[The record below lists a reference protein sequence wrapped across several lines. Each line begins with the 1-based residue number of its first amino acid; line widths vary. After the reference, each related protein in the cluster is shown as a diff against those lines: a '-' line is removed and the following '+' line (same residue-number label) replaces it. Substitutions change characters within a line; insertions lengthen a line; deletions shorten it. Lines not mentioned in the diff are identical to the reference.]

1 MEKDYIKK
9 LNDLRRDLEIS
20 KRDFIIV
27 LSLAIYYQKRNEQYI
42 KEEELYQIVEETL
55 VNMDYE
61 NEFNDLNSI
70 SGIRNNKTIIESFER
85 ALNNLGYDTI
95 KRVK

>member
-1 MEKDYIKK
+1 MEKDYIKE
-9 LNDLRRDLEIS
+9 LNDIRKDLEIS

-42 KEEELYQIVEETL
+42 KEEELCQIVEETL

-61 NEFNDLNSI
+61 NESNDLNSI
-70 SGIRNNKTIIESFER
+70 NGIRNNKTIIESFKR

>member
-1 MEKDYIKK
+1 MEKDYIKE
-9 LNDLRRDLEIS
+9 LNDLRKDLEIS

-61 NEFNDLNSI
+61 NEINDLNSI

>member
-1 MEKDYIKK
+1 MEKDYIKE
-9 LNDLRRDLEIS
+9 LNDLRKDLEIS

-27 LSLAIYYQKRNEQYI
+27 LSLAIYYQKRNKQYI

-61 NEFNDLNSI
+61 NESDDLYSI
-70 SGIRNNKTIIESFER
+70 SGIGNNKTIIESFER
-85 ALNNLGYDTI
+85 ALNNLGYDKI

>member
-1 MEKDYIKK
+1 MEKDYIKE

-61 NEFNDLNSI
+61 NEINDLNSI
-70 SGIRNNKTIIESFER
+70 SGIRNNKTIIESFES

>member
-1 MEKDYIKK
+1 M
-9 LNDLRRDLEIS
+9 
-20 KRDFIIV
+20 

-61 NEFNDLNSI
+61 NEINDLNSI

>member
-1 MEKDYIKK
+1 MEKDYIKE

-61 NEFNDLNSI
+61 NEINDLNSI